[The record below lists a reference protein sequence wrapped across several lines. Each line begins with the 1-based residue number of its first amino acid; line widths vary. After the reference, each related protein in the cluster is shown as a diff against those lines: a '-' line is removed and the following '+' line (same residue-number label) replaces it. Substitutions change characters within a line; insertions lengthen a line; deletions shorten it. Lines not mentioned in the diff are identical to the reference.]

1 MIKPEKQHIHSPNR
15 EPVANM
21 KVLPIMLLA
30 VVCQAYTPITERS
43 WVKFRKVKDPTYE
56 NAPLHGEPDIIHAT
70 DILIEE
76 RISTLS
82 TMVQKSVRDFHA
94 QMQKYTTELTERI
107 KRATTKAD
115 YGFVRK
121 PELRHQYGM
130 LFNHHG
136 QVISGL
142 KNMDLFLSID
152 LPKVEDIAHVPPP
165 FPDCDN
171 WAAPHRSN
179 RNQHIYYSYLGFGK
193 DNHGPMTEL
202 NSNTSQYLAEAVHI
216 TVCNQYKHKYVKL
229 LERIEIIKRNITYKI
244 EKVMPRLMPNENA
257 IIYGKETQSDSSRQ
271 KRAIPLGLIF
281 SGVSAIGGLIMKGVN
296 TWSNYKKSKAMTKA
310 VEKLY
315 EAQEIDHRRLTRLEG
330 QTSLLAKTTKTA
342 FQHID
347 YRLLHLDTKLNYT
360 VQHMTE
366 FFRRTEQH
374 FRFTW
379 EALVSNRLAI
389 HLLSSGSAM
398 YDMVLRQYLHYYQ
411 NYDVTL
417 DHFLTGLDA
426 LGTGRLT
433 FQVLDPDELDRFLS
447 AIRRQLREERSPFE
461 LAFNHTYQFYA
472 EPMVMFTNTHD
483 QLLVNVPILLRLAT
497 QKPLNLY
504 SIDTVPMP
512 FDTETLDGRNNEYTF
527 INNSYPYMALNEH
540 NYIPLTETQLRMCDK
555 MGSTYYCQNSYVLR
569 QRMQHTCESAIYY
582 KMEAETITKHCQAK
596 FAANIE
602 FTSKVL
608 DAGETMVLFNLP
620 RPWILLCGQEKQ
632 PTEIEFATYKVVD
645 RKEFCECSL
654 TAGSFQLD
662 ETLVKCTPEINS
674 EADGRFKSYFAI
686 NKIIFDYLQ
695 AEKDVQLDSTV
706 VQALSRLLDVKPEYD
721 WTPLNWYVNPDL
733 PDNVINQQPSSVI
746 ADLMGVMEHIITEGE
761 EEAYQSKI
769 QYRNAQ
775 SEFKR
780 FIKSAEGW
788 RKLEFISSILGM
800 LALVAL
806 IVIAIFRSRIVES
819 IILGSAVMDEYKFVN
834 PSAPPACVKAFS
846 LPPAYPDQIN
856 FQPPTLPQN
865 WGDKGAE
872 GKQKLA
878 AQITAWITTILIII
892 TLLAILYTVF
902 KKCRYVSSLPWVCFP
917 LYPFSTILR
926 GTARMDIFVE
936 VVNLASAEA
945 MWAHFASVAVHP
957 SQLRITGYPRAYDM
971 HIIKLCCC
979 RQLQIDW
986 QNIVL
991 CDLDRNIIKLPAL
1004 GKISLWSTN
1013 NLESIETNIPYQIRV
1028 YGRVLDLVI
1037 PLEIK
1042 DDVNITDHRLY

>member
-1 MIKPEKQHIHSPNR
+1 
-15 EPVANM
+15 M
-21 KVLPIMLLA
+21 KALLIILLA

-43 WVKFRKVKDPTYE
+43 WVKFRKVKHPTYE
-56 NAPLHGEPDIIHAT
+56 KAPLHGEPDIIQAT

-82 TMVQKSVRDFHA
+82 KMIQKSVRDFHT
-94 QMQKYTTELTERI
+94 QMQKYTTELTEQM

-115 YGFVRK
+115 YGFIRK
-121 PELRHQYGM
+121 PELQHQYGM

-171 WAAPHRSN
+171 WAAPHKSN
-179 RNQHIYYSYLGFGK
+179 RNQHVYYSYLGFGTDK
-193 DNHGPMTEL
+193 HGPMTEL

-216 TVCNQYKHKYVKL
+216 TVCNQYRHKYVKL
-229 LERIEIIKRNITYKI
+229 LEQIEIIKRNITYKI
-244 EKVMPRLMPNENA
+244 EKVMPRLLPNENA
-257 IIYGKETQSDSSRQ
+257 IIYGKETQADVSRQ

-281 SGVSAIGGLIMKGVN
+281 SSVSAIGGLIMKGVN

-315 EAQEIDHRRLTRLEG
+315 EAQEIDHRRLIRLEG
-330 QTSLLAKTTKTA
+330 QTSLLAKTTKTT

-347 YRLLHLDTKLNYT
+347 YQLLHLDTKLNYT
-360 VQHMTE
+360 VQHMTA
-366 FFRRTEQH
+366 FFKRTEKH
-374 FRFTW
+374 FRFMW

-433 FQVLDPDELDRFLS
+433 FQVLDPDELDCFLS
-447 AIRRQLREERSPFE
+447 TIRRQLREERSPFE

-497 QKPLNLY
+497 QKPLNLH

-512 FDTETLDGRNNEYTF
+512 FDTETLDGNNNEYTF
-527 INNSYPYMALNEH
+527 INNSYPYLALNEH
-540 NYIPLTETQLRMCDK
+540 NHIPLTETQLRMCDK
-555 MGSTYYCQNSYVLR
+555 MRPTYYCQNSYVLR

-582 KMEAETITKHCQAK
+582 KMEAETITKHFQAK

-602 FTSKVL
+602 FTPKVL
-608 DAGETMVLFNLP
+608 DAGQTMVLFNLP
-620 RPWILLCGQEKQ
+620 RPWILLCGQEKW
-632 PTEIEFATYKVVD
+632 PTEIAFTTYKVVD

-674 EADGRFKSYFAI
+674 EADGRLKSYFAI

-706 VQALSRLLDVKPEYD
+706 VQALSRLLDVKLEYD

-761 EEAYQSKI
+761 EEAYQSEI

-775 SEFKR
+775 SKFKQ

-806 IVIAIFRSRIVES
+806 IIIAIFRSQIVES
-819 IILGSAVMDEYKFVN
+819 IILGSAVMDEYKFAN

-846 LPPAYPDQIN
+846 LPLAYPDQIN

-872 GKQKLA
+872 GKQKFA
-878 AQITAWITTILIII
+878 AQMTAWITILLIII

-902 KKCRYVSSLPWVCFP
+902 KKCHYISSLPRVCFP

-926 GTARMDIFVE
+926 GTTRTDIFIQ

-945 MWAHFASVAVHP
+945 MWAHFTSVAIHP
-957 SQLRITGYPRAYDM
+957 LQLRITGYPRAYDM

-991 CDLDRNIIKLPAL
+991 CDLDRNIIKLPTL

-1013 NLESIETNIPYQIRV
+1013 DLESIETNIPYQIRV
-1028 YGRVLDLVI
+1028 YRRVLDLVI

-1042 DDVNITDHRLY
+1042 DDANIIDHRLY